1 MDALEFGK
9 YLKSLREA
17 KKMTIRQLEL
27 YSGVSNAYLSHIENG
42 KRGIPS
48 PEILRKLSKPLDVPY
63 EELMARAGYIDA
75 VMMDDEVVEGVQKGT
90 IKSEDIIKKPVL
102 VDGKIVLKH
111 ELKDRPLNLS
121 EEKINEVLERFAKLP
136 PEKQRIIEGMLELL
150 MKEDNK

>member
-1 MDALEFGK
+1 MDLREFGLYMAK
-9 YLKSLREA
+9 LREMRGF
-17 KKMTIRQLEL
+17 KSQRQLSIA
-27 YSGVSNAYLSHIENG
+27 SGISNGTIARIESGTQRPKPDTLKTLSRYLG
-42 KRGIPS
+42 
-48 PEILRKLSKPLDVPY
+48 VPF

-90 IKSEDIIKKPVL
+90 IKSEDIIKKPVEM
-102 VDGKIVLKH
+102 DGKIVLKH
-111 ELKDRPLNLS
+111 ELKDRTLNLS